1 MIHKYRYKGPMEK
14 GTTRRRE
21 EKKRNGRKEV
31 REDPDDSRL
40 RGTETKKKYQGKE
53 MTKWRRRKGCK
64 REREDKGNGRK
75 EEMIL
80 PLCW

>member
-40 RGTETKKKYQGKE
+40 RGTETKKNI
-53 MTKWRRRKGCK
+53 
-64 REREDKGNGRK
+64 RERK
-75 EEMIL
+75 
-80 PLCW
+80 